1 METNA
6 HEVKPE
12 SLSVQIYEFDDFFT
26 VDIEF
31 NSVVTHYAPGEPDD
45 EALGVDAEW
54 EVSERDVVEVFAEL
68 SNTHVLFFRKNEKY
82 SLPRDEILMK
92 LKLAFP
98 NHTYHFVEPD

>member
-1 METNA
+1 MDTSA

-12 SLSVQIYEFDDFFT
+12 SLSVQIFEFDDFFT
-26 VDIEF
+26 VDIKF
-31 NSVVTHYAPGEPDD
+31 NSVETHYEFDESDD
-45 EALGVDAEW
+45 ADLDVDVDW
-54 EVSERDVVEVFAEL
+54 EVSERNVVEVFAEL
-68 SNTHVLFFRKNEKY
+68 SNTHVLFFRKDGEY